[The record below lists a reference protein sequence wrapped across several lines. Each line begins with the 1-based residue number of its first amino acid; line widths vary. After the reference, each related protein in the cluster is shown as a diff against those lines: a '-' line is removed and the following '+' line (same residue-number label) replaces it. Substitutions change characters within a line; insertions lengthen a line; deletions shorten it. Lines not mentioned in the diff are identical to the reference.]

1 MPYSQ
6 PSCPAGDHSALAM
19 AGGKDDLFERYSVD
33 FGKKYGEGGYGATF
47 AAKDNRTAEALAC
60 KIIDVLLLRM
70 CSPKWLGRRYRAPCA
85 LDEGSGRR
93 SSICPR
99 LL

>member
-1 MPYSQ
+1 
-6 PSCPAGDHSALAM
+6 M

-60 KIIDVLLLRM
+60 KIIDSRKMRPDAIKKECAFLAEA
-70 CSPKWLGRRYRAPCA
+70 LGRGLFYEYLP
-85 LDEGSGRR
+85 
-93 SSICPR
+93 SIVSPGCT
-99 LL
+99 